1 MMRKIKLAACG
12 IALAAMSGFAV
23 DHSANASQNDGVDRT
38 DPNFV
43 TASLLVFGPGEEL
56 YGRAGHIAFRL
67 ECPKFNLDYAF
78 SYEGEAAGDQIL
90 KFFAGRLKMGMFAIP
105 TQEFLRQYIET
116 GRGCRQYVLDL
127 SPAAKVRLWKL
138 FDDLVARGADL
149 PYDYIKRGCAQSTLQ
164 TLLTAIRPERI
175 ESVEWPERFR
185 MSRRELLHSYIA
197 DSPWTCLLLH
207 MISGPEADLERSMID
222 KVITPDDLL
231 DYLRRVRVEGR
242 PILTTEPRELL
253 PQTLNSSRCF
263 ISPMMVAVF
272 LVLLAV
278 VGLFRFTAPIGLFLL
293 FVQSIIG
300 FAESYIVFVSDL
312 PASSWNWLVIPFNPL
327 PLFLWRWRRYWACG
341 FVAVLLAWEAFM
353 LLSPHQLTDPAYLV
367 IVLAYIVFYAKVAV
381 PTEGCPQP
389 KVRKPCTQNG

>member
-1 MMRKIKLAACG
+1 MLAV
-12 IALAAMSGFAV
+12 ALAGVLPFVSPGGT
-23 DHSANASQNDGVDRT
+23 NDVDRT

-67 ECPKFNLDYAF
+67 ECPKFNLDYVF

-105 TQEFLRQYIET
+105 TQEFLKQYIET

-127 SPAAKVRLWKL
+127 SPAAKVRLWKI
-138 FDDLVARGADL
+138 FDDLVAKGADL

-185 MSRRELLHSYIA
+185 LSRRELLHSYIA

-231 DYLRRVRVEGR
+231 DYLRRIRVEGR
-242 PILTTEPRELL
+242 PILTAEPRELL
-253 PQTLNSSRCF
+253 PQTLKSSRCL

-272 LVLLAV
+272 LVVLAV
-278 VGLFRFTAPIGLFLL
+278 VGLFRFTASIGFFLL

-300 FAESYIVFVSDL
+300 LAESYIVFVSDL
-312 PASSWNWLVIPFNPL
+312 PASSWNWLVVPFNPL
-327 PLFLWRWRRYWACG
+327 PLVLWRWRRYWAWG
-341 FVAVLLAWEAFM
+341 FVAILLVWEAFM
-353 LLSPHQLTDPAYLV
+353 LFSLHQLTDPAYLV
-367 IVLAYIVFYAKVAV
+367 IVLAYVVFYAKMALTPV
-381 PTEGCPQP
+381 T
-389 KVRKPCTQNG
+389 KPL